1 MGQVIRLEWSYKPFD
16 YGGHNWNDWD
26 WSERVI
32 EKEQKEWTFSSKPK
46 LSSVGKDVRMGKDT
60 ARLCNWDQAKKT
72 TNLHSFFSV
81 LF

>member
-1 MGQVIRLEWSYKPFD
+1 MGPQLERSGLVRESY
-16 YGGHNWNDWD
+16 
-26 WSERVI
+26 

-46 LSSVGKDVRMGKDT
+46 LSSEGKDVRMGKDT